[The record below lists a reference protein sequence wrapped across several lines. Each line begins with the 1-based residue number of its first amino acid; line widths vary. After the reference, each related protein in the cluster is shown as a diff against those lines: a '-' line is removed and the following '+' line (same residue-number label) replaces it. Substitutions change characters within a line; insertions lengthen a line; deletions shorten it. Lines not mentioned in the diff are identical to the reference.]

1 MTMIISLTPSHLP
14 AIGEIDAKESKTT
27 LASMMAKPAFAGLGL
42 EVDDHLLGFIYGWV
56 IDDQGEVIQITVA
69 EDRRQQGFGR
79 RLLAGFIERFDLRS
93 CWLDVKSSNIP
104 ALHLYRQFGFVEDG
118 ARKGYYQSTD
128 PTATAETAILMQW
141 KR

>member
-1 MTMIISLTPSHLP
+1 MTMIIPLNPAHLP
-14 AIGEIDAKESKTT
+14 AIGAIDAKESETT
-27 LASMMAKPAFAGLGL
+27 LAAMMATPAFAGLGL
-42 EVDDHLLGFIYGWV
+42 EVDDQLMGFIYGWV

-69 EDRRQQGFGR
+69 EDHRQQGFGR
-79 RLLAGFIERFDLRS
+79 RLLAEFIGRFDLRF
-93 CWLDVKSSNIP
+93 CWLDVKSSNLP

-128 PTATAETAILMQW
+128 PDASAETALLMQW

>member
-1 MTMIISLTPSHLP
+1 MTMLVPLAMSHRP
-14 AIGEIDAKESKTT
+14 AICALDENENETA
-27 LASMMAKPAFAGLGL
+27 LAAMMTKPAFQGLGV
-42 EVDDHLLGFIYGWV
+42 EVEDRLIGFIYGWV

-69 EDRRQQGFGR
+69 ENHRQQGLGR

>member
-1 MTMIISLTPSHLP
+1 MTMLVPLAMSHRP
-14 AIGEIDAKESKTT
+14 AICALDDNENKAA
-27 LASMMAKPAFAGLGL
+27 LAAMMTKPAFQGLGV
-42 EVDDHLLGFIYGWV
+42 EVEDRMIGFIYGWV
-56 IDDQGEVIQITVA
+56 IDDQGEVIQITVS
-69 EDRRQQGFGR
+69 EDHRQQGLGR